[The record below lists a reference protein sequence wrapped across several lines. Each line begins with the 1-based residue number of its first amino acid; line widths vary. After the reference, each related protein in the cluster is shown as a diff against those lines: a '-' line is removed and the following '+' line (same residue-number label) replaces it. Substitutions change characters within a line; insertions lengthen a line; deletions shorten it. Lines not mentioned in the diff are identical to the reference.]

1 MSLISW
7 DAELDSFGNCYW
19 VMQYEEIK
27 LDDLETVHAG
37 CLKYLFKVKSL
48 QSVLIFI
55 FLLFVLCISV
65 TKYLKC
71 WVQFVVKV

>member
-1 MSLISW
+1 
-7 DAELDSFGNCYW
+7 
-19 VMQYEEIK
+19 MQYEEIK

-37 CLKYLFKVKSL
+37 CLKYLFILKSL
-48 QSVLIFI
+48 QSVLILI